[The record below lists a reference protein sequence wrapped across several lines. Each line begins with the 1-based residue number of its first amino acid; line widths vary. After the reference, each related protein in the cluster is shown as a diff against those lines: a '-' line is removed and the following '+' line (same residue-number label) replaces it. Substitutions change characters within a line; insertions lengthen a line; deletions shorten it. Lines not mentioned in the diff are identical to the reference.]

1 MDEKPGGEEDIGEV
15 IKLPNP
21 RFDSDCS
28 VESALRQRRSIREYR
43 DEPLA
48 LEEVSQLLW
57 SAQGISDPK
66 GLRMD
71 PSAGGLYPLEV
82 YLIAG
87 KVNNLFSGVYKYRPN
102 GHMLVRLAHGDKR
115 TDLSAAALD
124 QECIRDGAAV
134 IVIAAIYMRTTVK
147 YYERGIR
154 YVDMEV
160 GHAGQ
165 NISLQAVSMG
175 LASVV
180 VGAFDDY
187 KVKRLLKLPDNE
199 QPLYLIP
206 VGKEKS

>member
-1 MDEKPGGEEDIGEV
+1 MDEKPGGEENIGEV
-15 IKLPNP
+15 ITLPNP

-57 SAQGISDPK
+57 SSQGISDPK
-66 GLRMD
+66 GLRMI

-102 GHMLVRLAHGDKR
+102 GHMLVRMAHGDKR
-115 TDLSAAALD
+115 ADLSAAALD
-124 QECIRDGAAV
+124 QECIRDGAVV

-165 NISLQAVSMG
+165 NISLQAVSLG

-187 KVKRLLKLPDNE
+187 KVKRLLELPDNE